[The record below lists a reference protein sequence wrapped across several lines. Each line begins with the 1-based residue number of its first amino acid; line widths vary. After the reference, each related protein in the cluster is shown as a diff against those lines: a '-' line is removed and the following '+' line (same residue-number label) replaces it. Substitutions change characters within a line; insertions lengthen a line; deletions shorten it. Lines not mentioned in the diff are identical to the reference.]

1 MLQEHMA
8 GEIGVEQG
16 EMICTSKGLHLYDY
30 TVSFANMRCM
40 VEDDM
45 KQLVK

>member
-8 GEIGVEQG
+8 NEIGVEQG

-30 TVSFANMRCM
+30 AVPFAEMRCM
-40 VEDDM
+40 VDG
-45 KQLVK
+45 KC